1 MFFADLV
8 GHEPAVRLLEG
19 QIEKGRLAH
28 SYLFSGPEGIGKRM
42 LATEFA
48 RATGCEEH
56 DLLMV
61 MPDPEKGEI
70 LIEQIRAMEAWMSL
84 TPYGGIAKA
93 VILDPAENL
102 TEESTHACLKILEE
116 PPARSL
122 FLLISTAE
130 HRLPATLLSRCH
142 KIRCSPQGIERTAAA
157 LQKEGL
163 DPAAARMLA
172 ISSGGRLGMALQFHR
187 TGRLTKRN
195 AALDQIL
202 GARKRKDLESPFP
215 PKTSREEIEEYVEWY
230 ASWCRDLLV
239 LSVGGDPS
247 WVIHQDRL
255 EELKKIVVAR
265 SAAMKQP
272 LGDLPAIFAQVD
284 RAYRVQDAVR
294 KNALVKTAVSVLL
307 SSG

>member
-1 MFFADLV
+1 MSFADLI
-8 GHEPAVRLLEG
+8 GHEAAVRLLQG
-19 QIEKGRLAH
+19 QIGQDRLAH
-28 SYLFSGPEGIGKRM
+28 SYLFSGPEGIGKRL
-42 LATEFA
+42 LAVEFA
-48 RATGCEEH
+48 RAAGCEEY
-56 DLLMV
+56 DVLTV
-61 MPDPEKGEI
+61 TPDPEKGDI
-70 LIEQIRAMEAWMSL
+70 LIDQIRAMEGWMSL

-93 VILDPAENL
+93 VILDAAENL

-116 PPARSL
+116 PPARSI
-122 FLLISTAE
+122 FLLLSTAE

-142 KIRCSPQGIERTAAA
+142 KIRCAPQGIERTAGA

-187 TGRLTKRN
+187 TGRLAKRN
-195 AALDQIL
+195 EALDLIL
-202 GARKRKDLESPFP
+202 EARKRKILENPFS

-239 LSVGGDPS
+239 LSVGGDPG

-255 EELKKIVVAR
+255 EELKKSPVDRTSI
-265 SAAMKQP
+265 
-272 LGDLPAIFAQVD
+272 LTQVD

-294 KNALVKTAVSVLL
+294 KNALVKSAMAVLL
-307 SSG
+307 SG

>member
-1 MFFADLV
+1 MSFADLIGNEAV
-8 GHEPAVRLLEG
+8 VRLLKG
-19 QIEKGRLAH
+19 QIEQERLAH
-28 SYLFSGPEGIGKRM
+28 SYLFTGPEGIGKRW
-42 LATEFA
+42 LSEEFA
-48 RATGCEEH
+48 RAAGCEEH
-56 DLLMV
+56 DLLV
-61 MPDPEKGEI
+61 VTPDPGKREI
-70 LIEQIRAMEAWMSL
+70 LIEQVRSMEAWMSL

-187 TGRLTKRN
+187 SGRLAKRN
-195 AALDQIL
+195 AALDLIL
-202 GARKRKDLESPFP
+202 EARKRKEMENPFP
-215 PKTSREEIEEYVEWY
+215 PKTPREEIEEYVEWY

-239 LSVGGDPS
+239 LKLQGDPA

-255 EELKKIVVAR
+255 DQLQKTAAVVPEE
-265 SAAMKQP
+265 
-272 LGDLPAIFAQVD
+272 AILAQVD
-284 RAYRVQDAVR
+284 RAYRVQDAVC
-294 KNALVKTAVSVLL
+294 KNALVKTALSVLL
-307 SSG
+307 SHG

>member
-1 MFFADLV
+1 MSFDDLI
-8 GHEPAVRLLEG
+8 GHEAAVRLLKG
-19 QIEKGRLAH
+19 QIERDRLAH
-28 SYLFSGPEGIGKRM
+28 SYLFTGPEGIGKRR
-42 LATEFA
+42 LSEEFA
-48 RATGCEEH
+48 RAAGCEEH
-56 DLLMV
+56 DLLIV
-61 MPDPEKGEI
+61 TPDPEKGEI
-70 LIEQIRAMEAWMSL
+70 LIEQVRAMEQWMML
-84 TPYGGIAKA
+84 TPYGGKRKA

-116 PPARSL
+116 PPARSI

-142 KIRCSPQGIERTAAA
+142 KVRCSPQGIERTASA

-187 TGRLTKRN
+187 TGRLAKRN

-202 GARKRKDLESPFP
+202 EARKRKDLENPFP
-215 PKTSREEIEEYVEWY
+215 PKTSRKEIEEYVEWY

-239 LSVGGDPS
+239 LSMGGDPS
-247 WVIHQDRL
+247 LVIHQDRL
-255 EELKKIVVAR
+255 EELKKLVIAR
-265 SAAMKQP
+265 SAATKQSP
-272 LGDLPAIFAQVD
+272 GDLAPIFNQVD

-294 KNALVKTAVSVLL
+294 KNALVKSALSVLL
-307 SSG
+307 FNG